1 MKQVLGFYSLIG
13 SLISFFSLFYLTF
26 IEPLSGP
33 DGIYISLFGLSLMI
47 SSILYLVITRFW
59 TKSPAEIDKINIEN
73 EMLKKQIEQ
82 KELRRKLEE

>member
-1 MKQVLGFYSLIG
+1 
-13 SLISFFSLFYLTF
+13 
-26 IEPLSGP
+26 
-33 DGIYISLFGLSLMI
+33 MI

-82 KELRRKLEE
+82 KELRKKLEE